1 MPTDPDVQKMR
12 KYEMEYASRAA
23 EYIVA
28 NTGDVFEKEH
38 IDLYHEDGSVYM
50 LRHPDHDYQVR
61 KSYHSD
67 FIIDRH
73 GYMFEKISPRDGV
86 LDLLSAKL
94 DGYYDAWVDYVN
106 ATGRVQ
112 DLRLKDI

>member
-1 MPTDPDVQKMR
+1 MPRNPDVKKMR

-23 EYIVA
+23 EYIVD
-28 NTGDVFEKEH
+28 NTGDVFEREH

-50 LRHPDHDYQVR
+50 LRHPDHDYQLR
-61 KSYHSD
+61 KSYYSD

-73 GYMFEKISPRDGV
+73 GGIFDREHPRNEV
-86 LDLLSAKL
+86 LDLLCSKL
-94 DGYYDAWVDYVN
+94 DGFYDAWVDYVK